1 MKRFATLPKDPEVS
15 IVIIPNED
23 CPEWKIMKT
32 RFNEMSRKLYDKMD
46 VYLDEAGLDVVVKTM
61 GPYVPRDLGQR
72 SLNILLQDGDAV
84 GFICYGTANGSG
96 YISELYIDEERRRA
110 GYGHLLMSGVIEGFK
125 KAKLKYVDLSVIV
138 TNWPA
143 RKLYE
148 SLGFKQMSVQYAL
161 PL

>member
-61 GPYVPRDLGQR
+61 GPYVPRGLGQR

-84 GFICYGTANGSG
+84 GFI
-96 YISELYIDEERRRA
+96 
-110 GYGHLLMSGVIEGFK
+110 F
-125 KAKLKYVDLSVIV
+125 
-138 TNWPA
+138 
-143 RKLYE
+143 
-148 SLGFKQMSVQYAL
+148 
-161 PL
+161 